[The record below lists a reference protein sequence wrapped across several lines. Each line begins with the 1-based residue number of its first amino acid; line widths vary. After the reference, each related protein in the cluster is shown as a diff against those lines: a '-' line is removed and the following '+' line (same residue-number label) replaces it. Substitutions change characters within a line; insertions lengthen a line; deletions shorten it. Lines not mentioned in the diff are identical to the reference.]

1 MIRWIFA
8 IAVALATLAA
18 FLVPPAQ
25 NFREPEL
32 ARIIFFHLPCAI
44 CTPIFFFFGSY
55 LSLQYL
61 RNRTQ
66 ELDIRAAAANKLG
79 YVLAILTMVTGIL
92 FSRTQWG
99 AWWQWDPRQ
108 TSFLLLLL
116 LYAAYFALRASLTDA
131 NKRAAN
137 SAAYSCVGAL
147 AAFFLIFVFPRLP
160 YVQQI
165 SFHPSNTIVT
175 GGFDPTYSTVLS
187 TLFIL
192 ILVLCAWVY
201 KLAVRAGLLELKLQ
215 NYGELEIRGGDTASI
230 GVVRPIPLSQEGGAQ
245 AGRG

>member
-44 CTPIFFFFGSY
+44 STPIFFFFGSY

-61 RNRTQ
+61 RKRTI
-66 ELDIRAAAANKLG
+66 EWDLRAAAANKLG
-79 YVLAILTMVTGIL
+79 YVLAILTMLTGIL
-92 FSRTQWG
+92 FSKTQWG

-116 LYAAYFALRASLTDA
+116 LYAAYFALRASFSDPT
-131 NKRAAN
+131 KRASN
-137 SAAYSCVGAL
+137 SAAYSCAASI

-160 YVQQI
+160 YIQQI
-165 SFHPSNTIVT
+165 SFHPSSTIVT
-175 GGFDPTYSTVLS
+175 GGFDRAYSTVLS
-187 TLFIL
+187 TLFVL

-201 KLAVRAGLLELKLQ
+201 KLAVRAGLLELKVQ
-215 NYGELEIRGGDTASI
+215 NYGDLEIRGGRAAPT
-230 GVVRPIPLSQEGGAQ
+230 GVVRPISLSKESGTKT
-245 AGRG
+245 GRG

>member
-44 CTPIFFFFGSY
+44 STPIFF
-55 LSLQYL
+55 
-61 RNRTQ
+61 
-66 ELDIRAAAANKLG
+66 
-79 YVLAILTMVTGIL
+79 
-92 FSRTQWG
+92 
-99 AWWQWDPRQ
+99 
-108 TSFLLLLL
+108 
-116 LYAAYFALRASLTDA
+116 
-131 NKRAAN
+131 
-137 SAAYSCVGAL
+137 
-147 AAFFLIFVFPRLP
+147 IFVFPRLP

-175 GGFDPTYSTVLS
+175 GGFDPIYSTVLS
-187 TLFIL
+187 TLFIV

-201 KLAVRAGLLELKLQ
+201 KLAVRVGLLELKFQ

-230 GVVRPIPLSQEGGAQ
+230 GVVRPIPLSQEGGTQ